1 MELPAKGEFGLIS
14 FLSVK
19 EMESLGVFCFLV
31 LVSFRIWGLLFL
43 REKKNTGRE
52 MRDIFYYLSLD
63 VSLLAK
69 CHAQH

>member
-19 EMESLGVFCFLV
+19 EMESLGVFFFV

-52 MRDIFYYLSLD
+52 MSDIFYYLSLD
-63 VSLLAK
+63 VCLLAK